1 MNLDKMDIIHNV
13 AITIEAFYE
22 YAKSIALKQISQDMQ
37 LNAIIDDLFDGPT
50 LVGLESIDVSFPA
63 RTTLATAVQTRNMLQ
78 KQLEIGPLGL
88 FIAFKKALIL
98 SLFHLA

>member
-37 LNAIIDDLFDGPT
+37 LRVF
-50 LVGLESIDVSFPA
+50 
-63 RTTLATAVQTRNMLQ
+63 
-78 KQLEIGPLGL
+78 
-88 FIAFKKALIL
+88 
-98 SLFHLA
+98 